1 MDDMLIDSVMDD
13 GVILSVFSDPD
24 APDPRDEEN
33 LGHMVCWHRN
43 YVLGDRQVH
52 MPINEHQ
59 ILPLIAEEILGV
71 DQTDEI
77 LEAVYEEHKRQP
89 YQQIERAE
97 EAALRDAIFER
108 AVCLPLYLYDH
119 SGLSIAVGPEAF
131 EPFDSMGWDWGL
143 VGFIYCTLDEA
154 RREFRDL
161 PEGELRRQAK
171 ARLVAEV
178 QLYDHYLRGDAFGYC
193 LETEDG
199 EVIDSCGGLYT
210 AEELREVVPEE
221 YRHLVDE
228 LNI

>member
-1 MDDMLIDSVMDD
+1 MDDMLIDSVTD
-13 GVILSVFSDPD
+13 GEVILSIFSDPD

-89 YQQIERAE
+89 YQQIKRAE

-108 AVCLPLYLYDH
+108 VVCLPLYLYDH

-143 VGFIYCTLDEA
+143 VGFIDCTLDEA
-154 RREFRDL
+154 RREFGDL
-161 PEGELRRQAK
+161 PEGKLRRQAK